1 MDIALQILAQSETLT
16 VFDRLELD
24 MTLMNTGWTGW
35 LVLFA
40 GVFIGVLA
48 GKAAQNLLRAIGLRL
63 VARGWTVRGMFFTS
77 AAGPGNLVFTTM
89 GISIGMTRL
98 AVSDAMLRFSAGTLA
113 FLYLVAVGWLVYN
126 LVDIVAFWLRRWT
139 ASTRS
144 RLDDQVIPLLSK
156 TMKIFVIIVF
166 ALFAADNIFGADISA
181 WLAGLGIAGLAISLA
196 AQESIK
202 NIFGSITIFLD
213 RPFVVGDVISW
224 GAHTGTVEEI
234 GFRSTRIRTLEGH
247 QVTVPNSKI
256 VDNDVRNIARRP
268 AIRRTFD
275 VTITYDTPPEK
286 IERAVAI
293 LRDILA
299 DPAIASAFNIEK
311 FPPRVFFDALNADSL
326 NIRVNYWFTPGNDW
340 WAYQAHAHQVNLL
353 LVRGFNDAGIDFAFP
368 TRTLHLAGDQRRE
381 LAIRMLDGTNGREP
395 GQE

>member
-1 MDIALQILAQSETLT
+1 
-16 VFDRLELD
+16 